1 MKKLLAAIWIIA
13 IIVFFIDWG
22 IVGLSLLNGNYEIQA
37 GIYIGI
43 VCWAIVIVGVPIYK
57 LLNVRCPY
65 CRKIRWQEGKY
76 CPHCGKEIKK

>member
-1 MKKLLAAIWIIA
+1 MKKMLTAIWIIA
-13 IIVFFIDWG
+13 VIVFFMDWG

-43 VCWAIVIVGVPIYK
+43 VCWVIVIVGGTIYK
-57 LLNVRCPY
+57 LFNGRCPY
-65 CRKIRWQEGKY
+65 CGKIRLQEGKY